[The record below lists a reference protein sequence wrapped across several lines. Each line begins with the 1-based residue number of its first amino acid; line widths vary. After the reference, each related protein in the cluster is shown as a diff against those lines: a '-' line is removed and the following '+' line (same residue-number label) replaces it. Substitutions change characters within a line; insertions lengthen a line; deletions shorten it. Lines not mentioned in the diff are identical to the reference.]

1 VSFGLAA
8 ATAGPFLLNFLPTR
22 ISRTAGRTP
31 IDESAYT
38 NVSRRSVNSLSLFY
52 ILCGFIRGS
61 HLAQFDLG
69 ILPSFIYT
77 LLRDLISRMRLL
89 VLSDLHANL
98 TALEASLSAAEGKW
112 DRVVCLG
119 DVVGYGPDPNEVTS
133 IIRGLGAT
141 TIRGNHDKAVAG
153 LMPTDDFNPVAKMA
167 VHWTRAQL
175 KPENLQWI
183 ALLPQGP
190 YEAEGVVLVHGA
202 FQDEDEYVFTPSQ
215 ALEGL
220 LDSSL
225 PVTFYGHTHHQ
236 GGFSY
241 MDPQL
246 DVLQLHPRQSETL
259 TALRIE
265 PNKRYLLNPGSI
277 GQPRDGDPRAGFAIA
292 DLSAGMVEFWRV
304 PYDIADVQERMRIA
318 RLPEPLSQRLSVGR

>member
-1 VSFGLAA
+1 V
-8 ATAGPFLLNFLPTR
+8 PFSILHFL
-22 ISRTAGRTP
+22 I
-31 IDESAYT
+31 Y
-38 NVSRRSVNSLSLFY
+38 
-52 ILCGFIRGS
+52 GS

-77 LLRDLISRMRLL
+77 HLRDLNSRMRLL

-98 TALEASLSAAEGKW
+98 TALEASLSAAESKW

-119 DVVGYGPDPNEVTS
+119 DVVGYGPDPNEVAS
-133 IIRGLGAT
+133 RIRELGAT

-153 LMPTDDFNPVAKMA
+153 IMATDDFNPVAKMA

-175 KPENLQWI
+175 NPENLEWV

-190 YEAEGVVLVHGA
+190 MEAEGVVLVHGA

-225 PVTFYGHTHHQ
+225 PITFYGHTHHQ

-246 DVLQLHPRQSETL
+246 DVLQLHPRQNEKL

-265 PNKRYLLNPGSI
+265 PGKRYLLNPGSI

-292 DLSAGMVEFWRV
+292 DSSNNTVEFWRV
-304 PYDIADVQERMRIA
+304 PYDIEKVQERMRAA

>member
-1 VSFGLAA
+1 MALRLQPQGL
-8 ATAGPFLLNFLPTR
+8 FFDLLPSR
-22 ISRTAGRTP
+22 ISLTAGRTR
-31 IDESAYT
+31 IDETPWT
-38 NVSRRSVNSLSLFY
+38 NVSLSLVNSLSLFY
-52 ILCGFIRGS
+52 IPRFFAHCS
-61 HLAQFDLG
+61 HSAQFDLG

-77 LLRDLISRMRLL
+77 HLRDLKSRMRLL

-133 IIRGLGAT
+133 CIRQLGAI

-153 LMPTDDFNPVAKMA
+153 IMPTDDFNPVAKMA

-175 KPENLQWI
+175 NPENLEWI
-183 ALLPQGP
+183 TLLPRGP
-190 YEAEGVVLVHGA
+190 REAEGVVLIHGA

-220 LDSSL
+220 LDSYL

-241 MDPQL
+241 IDPQL
-246 DVLQLHPRQSETL
+246 DVLQLHPRQTEKL

-265 PNKRYLLNPGSI
+265 PEKRYLLNPGSI

-292 DLSAGMVEFWRV
+292 DLSNDTVEFWRV
-304 PYDIADVQERMRIA
+304 PYDIEKVQERMRGA